1 MDLYAFED
9 FFREHYPA
17 VRRALVLGLGSIE
30 AAEDATQEA
39 FIRACVRWP
48 RVREMERPAAWVYVT
63 AVNAAK
69 DELTRAERRSA
80 AQQRHDVA
88 TLGDE
93 MARVVARLDVADAVD
108 ALAPRQRLA
117 IVLRYLASLQNE
129 EVARAM
135 RCSIGTVKSTLH
147 SALKNLRVELEEA
160 NT

>member
-17 VRRALVLGLGSIE
+17 VRRALILGLGSID

-63 AVNAAK
+63 AVNVAK
-69 DELTRAERRSA
+69 DEVTKAARRSS
-80 AQQRHDVA
+80 AQQ
-88 TLGDE
+88 E
-93 MARVVARLDVADAVD
+93 QRVVRPSDEATNVVTRLDIADALE

-117 IVLRYLASLQNE
+117 VVLRYLASLRND

-135 RCSIGTVKSTLH
+135 NCSVGTVKATLH
-147 SALKNLRVELEEA
+147 SALKNLRVDLEEA
-160 NT
+160 NP